1 MPVRSLA
8 QSTPETIQGFE
19 AASEEKYEDG
29 FNLMATASP
38 GNGIYLMGYAAE
50 MLLKA
55 AYFRVI
61 GLAATVPITRQHLR
75 NARAEAAILGVVPD
89 DEQFHNVA
97 FWGEIVIK
105 KRTQQARAL
114 SPVLADG
121 LEQSTKRLS
130 QNWYVEMRYRS
141 IQGVS
146 KQDVEDVLDDVI
158 WIKSNHE
165 NFWR

>member
-29 FNLMATASP
+29 FNLMATSSP

-55 AYFRVI
+55 DYFRVI

-75 NARAEAAILGVVPD
+75 SARADAAIL
-89 DEQFHNVA
+89 
-97 FWGEIVIK
+97 IK
-105 KRTQQARAL
+105 KRSQQGRAL
-114 SPVLADG
+114 FPVLADG